1 MAEMTKTSIAE
12 TTSQKSVESTEPKY
26 ASVATRQREVNERT
40 PGRRSGIIDKMPST
54 RMVSL
59 LTDPGVQPNRHQ
71 ISRGKLAKT
80 LQRRVGNRNTALLL
94 QSAKP
99 REQSEV
105 PESVSTHIEK
115 SRGLGQP
122 LSQSTRA
129 EMESGFGEDFGGVR
143 VHSGTDTER
152 TAETLGAKA
161 YTAGRDVYFGRGGYQ
176 PETAQGKHLLAHELA
191 HTVQQRSAP
200 AVPKAKMGVSAPDD
214 PAEQEAESAATA
226 VMKGEPLKHPL
237 KEAQDV
243 TGLLR
248 TEATPVQAAGGTVGA
263 SAGPAENGDLVIKLG
278 NDVRIEKSK
287 LEGRQRQIVVDLADA
302 PASLPGLR
310 LNKFLYWPGTK
321 KGELMADVTVPFVSN
336 PRRGLRIQTDKDGV
350 ATLSTKTR
358 VPIAAL
364 NNPEITLSVGNDHQ
378 FTGNVSLS
386 SDKLKPPGLP
396 NLRVDGGGEVEISAG
411 KLKGS
416 VHANLEYAGLA
427 KGKFDASFVD
437 GVPKGS
443 GQVDITQDM
452 LKGAGAAMS
461 IEEGS
466 LKAEV
471 TVPAAKIVPSLP
483 GIEIPSGDLNLT
495 MTNGDLSGG
504 VNNLLIR
511 YKQFGEAG
519 LTGTIRK
526 GVVDGTGTFTLKV
539 PAIDPL
545 TGTFGYR
552 RNKLFG
558 SLTVSAQNIPGGL
571 VQSGSITGRV
581 NDKGQMGFGGSM
593 AVALGSVARGD
604 LKASYDEAGSFG
616 MGADV
621 QLSIPG
627 LQDVNAQVN
636 YVNGALEGDV
646 EIPIASE
653 KLAGLSGN
661 LHVWYKDK
669 RWKGEQKIAYERDN
683 GKLKGDVLLGVAEKV
698 NGGLA
703 VYGGGDV
710 TAQLTS
716 FLQGTLGVKIKEDGT
731 TTLKGAIRVTEPL
744 ELFPQKKMDRELFS
758 MSRNIPLW
766 AILVAV
772 IRMRAGVRAGIGPGQ
787 LRDITVQGEYTVG
800 GDAPTFDISGELYI
814 PAYVEAYIAFGAG
827 LGLDVLIGSLTGGI
841 EAVGTAGIY
850 GAVSVLPV
858 LSYANGNYTING
870 TATMA
875 AAAKLKLGLQAWAE
889 VEALW
894 ITVWENTWQ
903 LAEWVWDV
911 GPTLAIQANMS
922 YTFGQ
927 PEPPTLDFKTD
938 NIDAERLIQDAM
950 PKEGPKGSGARDALK
965 NRANWSGRNKGKGK
979 SGDKGGSEV
988 APKGKAT
995 PKAPPKPSRKQ
1006 KPTGK
1011 DADAKRPIKEK
1022 GGQRKPGL
1030 DKMIDKAAKDKA
1042 KAKGKD
1048 KAIIPIPSF
1057 PAPSAQK
1064 IDINWANYLDETRGK
1079 GIDNATFS
1087 RRMCAGEVFHP
1098 KFRDWSTLKN
1108 DYKKA
1113 YPTLKEH
1120 EKKGA
1125 YFADKMRGG
1134 HYAGSLLRD
1143 SSYDPTLETPTPDGV
1158 TVPYPIHFPTQF
1170 LVNNFENFQVHGGTT
1185 IIKQPRAPY
1194 VINTGSRKYPYEFGI
1209 SGTFSNKM
1217 AVGTELT
1224 RSEPGRS
1231 SSGTATEWN
1240 KWRNIGFQGGG
1251 GTTTTVT
1258 APALSGIVDASMFRK
1273 NTKPDGT
1280 EVPGDQTFGQFIES
1294 DATFSEYQGLRQTDK
1309 DQFRADARDGRFSV
1323 LNPNHVTQWVSYLKD
1338 KAEAETSQ
1346 RGVSGYEMQHA
1357 LPLFL
1362 IGNSADVPAN
1372 MWPLSVSQHR
1382 EGHRILANQPQ
1393 LKQWG
1398 APTHDLESTRLLGKK
1413 FVIKKHG
1420 NSL

>member
-1 MAEMTKTSIAE
+1 MAEMTKTNIAE
-12 TTSQKSVESTEPKY
+12 TASQKSVESTEPKY

-40 PGRRSGIIDKMPST
+40 PDRRSGIIDKMPST

-99 REQSEV
+99 SEQSEV

-115 SRGLGQP
+115 SRGQGQP
-122 LSQSTRA
+122 LGQSTRA

-152 TAETLGAKA
+152 TAERLGAKA
-161 YTAGRDVYFGRGGYQ
+161 YTAVRDIYFGRGGYQ

-200 AVPKAKMGVSAPDD
+200 ALPKAKMGVSTPDD

-226 VMKGEPLKHPL
+226 VMKGEPVKHPL
-237 KEAQDV
+237 KEDQDV

-248 TEATPVQAAGGTVGA
+248 TEATPVQAVGETVGA

-287 LEGRQRQIVVDLADA
+287 LEGRRQQIVVDLADA
-302 PASLPGLR
+302 PATVPGVR

-336 PRRGLRIQTDKDGV
+336 PRGGLRIQTDKDGV

-386 SDKLKPPGLP
+386 AEKLKPRGL
-396 NLRVDGGGEVEISAG
+396 NDLRVDGGGEVEISAG

-552 RNKLFG
+552 KNKLFG

-604 LKASYDEAGSFG
+604 LKASYDEGGSFG

-646 EIPIASE
+646 EIPIAGE

-800 GDAPTFDISGELYI
+800 GNAPTFDISGELYI
-814 PAYVEAYIAFGAG
+814 PAYVEAYVAFGAG

-950 PKEGPKGSGARDALK
+950 PKDGPKGSGARDALK

-1030 DKMIDKAAKDKA
+1030 DKMIDKAAKDKLKSSKDKSKELTPKDKLDAA
-1042 KAKGKD
+1042 KKDVEALMRSSKDTKTLADRFGPIKSKYGLKKLEIDHMGTSNASVEMEINPRARILTMGNLSIMVGSEATVVGSDDPIRTEVKWTGQPLKIGGESDIVGKKMTASPLAKDHAVGAEASTSTTHSGIMNRLPGAGYYIRGHLLNANVGGPATQHNLFPITSQANSHHRAWVESYIKREIAAGYVLEYTVEVQNVNKGKTGNPNP
-1048 KAIIPIPSF
+1048 KTTNPAHPNYYWVNSRFKCTSTRLNTKRKPVGTKQQTII
-1057 PAPSAQK
+1057 
-1064 IDINWANYLDETRGK
+1064 E
-1079 GIDNATFS
+1079 
-1087 RRMCAGEVFHP
+1087 
-1098 KFRDWSTLKN
+1098 
-1108 DYKKA
+1108 
-1113 YPTLKEH
+1113 
-1120 EKKGA
+1120 
-1125 YFADKMRGG
+1125 
-1134 HYAGSLLRD
+1134 
-1143 SSYDPTLETPTPDGV
+1143 SYDPESAKKAPTEV
-1158 TVPYPIHFPTQF
+1158 EQRFT
-1170 LVNNFENFQVHGGTT
+1170 
-1185 IIKQPRAPY
+1185 
-1194 VINTGSRKYPYEFGI
+1194 
-1209 SGTFSNKM
+1209 
-1217 AVGTELT
+1217 
-1224 RSEPGRS
+1224 EPGTGDFLRVTGGDRKS
-1231 SSGTATEWN
+1231 TMSDPRRLRAADRTPVESIDDVKAGKSDRTRWN
-1240 KWRNIGFQGGG
+1240 
-1251 GTTTTVT
+1251 
-1258 APALSGIVDASMFRK
+1258 
-1273 NTKPDGT
+1273 
-1280 EVPGDQTFGQFIES
+1280 
-1294 DATFSEYQGLRQTDK
+1294 YLRQQAYSED
-1309 DQFRADARDGRFSV
+1309 DSD
-1323 LNPNHVTQWVSYLKD
+1323 
-1338 KAEAETSQ
+1338 
-1346 RGVSGYEMQHA
+1346 
-1357 LPLFL
+1357 
-1362 IGNSADVPAN
+1362 
-1372 MWPLSVSQHR
+1372 
-1382 EGHRILANQPQ
+1382 
-1393 LKQWG
+1393 
-1398 APTHDLESTRLLGKK
+1398 
-1413 FVIKKHG
+1413 
-1420 NSL
+1420 

>member
-1 MAEMTKTSIAE
+1 M
-12 TTSQKSVESTEPKY
+12 
-26 ASVATRQREVNERT
+26 
-40 PGRRSGIIDKMPST
+40 
-54 RMVSL
+54 
-59 LTDPGVQPNRHQ
+59 
-71 ISRGKLAKT
+71 
-80 LQRRVGNRNTALLL
+80 
-94 QSAKP
+94 
-99 REQSEV
+99 
-105 PESVSTHIEK
+105 
-115 SRGLGQP
+115 
-122 LSQSTRA
+122 
-129 EMESGFGEDFGGVR
+129 
-143 VHSGTDTER
+143 
-152 TAETLGAKA
+152 
-161 YTAGRDVYFGRGGYQ
+161 
-176 PETAQGKHLLAHELA
+176 
-191 HTVQQRSAP
+191 
-200 AVPKAKMGVSAPDD
+200 
-214 PAEQEAESAATA
+214 
-226 VMKGEPLKHPL
+226 
-237 KEAQDV
+237 
-243 TGLLR
+243 
-248 TEATPVQAAGGTVGA
+248 
-263 SAGPAENGDLVIKLG
+263 
-278 NDVRIEKSK
+278 
-287 LEGRQRQIVVDLADA
+287 
-302 PASLPGLR
+302 
-310 LNKFLYWPGTK
+310 
-321 KGELMADVTVPFVSN
+321 
-336 PRRGLRIQTDKDGV
+336 
-350 ATLSTKTR
+350 STKTR

-386 SDKLKPPGLP
+386 ADKLKPPGLP

-495 MTNGDLSGG
+495 MINGDLSGG

-1030 DKMIDKAAKDKA
+1030 DKMIDKAAKDKLKSSKDKSKELTPKDKLDAA
-1042 KAKGKD
+1042 KKDVEALMRSSKDTKTLTNKFESIKSKYGLKTIEFKNIGRSNSSVHLSINPHYDVIIMDNLAFATGSGAAVIGGKGKKVTTEVKFESQSLTVGTHEAKVGKKMTASPLAND
-1048 KAIIPIPSF
+1048 HPPGQEATDNASVQKELMDLLPGNGQYVRGHLLNAQIGGPVIDHNLFPITNS
-1057 PAPSAQK
+1057 ANSSHKTWIESYVKRDIAEGYVAEYVVDAQK
-1064 IDINWANYLDETRGK
+1064 NKVEKTNSYTPAAPQYYVNSQFVCTYKRLNSDLKPIGPGVSRNITSTYNVSAGK
-1079 GIDNATFS
+1079 P
-1087 RRMCAGEVFHP
+1087 RRDTSC
-1098 KFRDWSTLKN
+1098 D
-1108 DYKKA
+1108 
-1113 YPTLKEH
+1113 
-1120 EKKGA
+1120 
-1125 YFADKMRGG
+1125 
-1134 HYAGSLLRD
+1134 
-1143 SSYDPTLETPTPDGV
+1143 
-1158 TVPYPIHFPTQF
+1158 
-1170 LVNNFENFQVHGGTT
+1170 
-1185 IIKQPRAPY
+1185 
-1194 VINTGSRKYPYEFGI
+1194 SRKAHQDFMNAGYFDSTKAPI
-1209 SGTFSNKM
+1209 ATSDAMK
-1217 AVGTELT
+1217 V
-1224 RSEPGRS
+1224 EPGRHDFGMTK
-1231 SSGTATEWN
+1231 SGKIRHGSVHDTRMEDEEPS
-1240 KWRNIGFQGGG
+1240 IG
-1251 GTTTTVT
+1251 
-1258 APALSGIVDASMFRK
+1258 
-1273 NTKPDGT
+1273 
-1280 EVPGDQTFGQFIES
+1280 
-1294 DATFSEYQGLRQTDK
+1294 
-1309 DQFRADARDGRFSV
+1309 
-1323 LNPNHVTQWVSYLKD
+1323 
-1338 KAEAETSQ
+1338 
-1346 RGVSGYEMQHA
+1346 
-1357 LPLFL
+1357 
-1362 IGNSADVPAN
+1362 
-1372 MWPLSVSQHR
+1372 
-1382 EGHRILANQPQ
+1382 
-1393 LKQWG
+1393 
-1398 APTHDLESTRLLGKK
+1398 
-1413 FVIKKHG
+1413 
-1420 NSL
+1420 